1 MGEMEMAVTLET
13 QVQETELV
21 VILAMQE
28 IQETLVIQIRVL
40 AATKSL
46 RNTFINSY
54 RNTIGYMWMSR
65 KATGMT
71 NW

>member
-1 MGEMEMAVTLET
+1 MAVTLET

-28 IQETLVIQIRVL
+28 IQETLVIQEIQTRVL

-65 KATGMT
+65 KATGMI

>member
-1 MGEMEMAVTLET
+1 MAVTLET

-28 IQETLVIQIRVL
+28 IQETLVIQEIQIRVL

>member
-1 MGEMEMAVTLET
+1 MAVTLET

-28 IQETLVIQIRVL
+28 IQIREIQIRVL
-40 AATKSL
+40 TATKSL